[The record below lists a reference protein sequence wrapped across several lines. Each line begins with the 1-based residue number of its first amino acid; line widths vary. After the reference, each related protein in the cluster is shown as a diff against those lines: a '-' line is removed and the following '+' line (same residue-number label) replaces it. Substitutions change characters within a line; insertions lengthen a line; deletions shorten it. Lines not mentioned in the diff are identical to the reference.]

1 MHEMSIAMSIFDIAR
16 EYAQKEKSGKV
27 LEIELS
33 IGTQAG
39 IEFPALDFALA
50 NCIKDDVF
58 RETSFVIHKIPAIA
72 LCNNCD
78 TEFEVINLYDNCP
91 GCDSYNT
98 DVIKG
103 KELKIKSI
111 LIE

>member
-1 MHEMSIAMSIFDIAR
+1 MSIFDIAR
-16 EYAQKEKSGKV
+16 EHAQNEKSGKI

-39 IEFPALDFALA
+39 IEFPALEFALS
-50 NCIKDDVF
+50 NFTKDYIF
-58 RETSFVIHKIPAIA
+58 RETEFIINKIPAFA
-72 LCNNCD
+72 RCNNCQC
-78 TEFEVINLYDNCP
+78 EFEVINLYDNCP
-91 GCDSYNT
+91 DCQSYDT
-98 DVIKG
+98 LVFKG

>member
-1 MHEMSIAMSIFDIAR
+1 MSIAMSIFDIAR
-16 EYAQKEKSGKV
+16 EYAQKEKSEKV

-39 IEFPALDFALA
+39 IEFAALDFALA
-50 NCIKDDVF
+50 NCTRDDLF
-58 RETSFVIHKIPAIA
+58 KQTEFVITEIPSFAI
-72 LCNNCD
+72 CNNCD

-91 GCDSYNT
+91 ECDSYNT
-98 DVIKG
+98 VITRG